1 MARIAHRRHN
11 LESDASYFV
20 YYKYVPRTRK
30 EGIMQRYSSPDDRMP
45 ENRDRYYLMKYDLST
60 SVAQPLT
67 YGGATTYPDGFNAD
81 GSKMLIKAMR
91 ENTSEYPFYKT
102 DLIQVDMKTGGRDT
116 LVKANGDL
124 SSAVYSPDG
133 KSLFIVGGPSLF
145 GKLGVNAGDHPIA
158 NDFDSQGYL
167 FDIASKKVTP
177 MTRDFDPAIQGEP
190 VWNASDGKI
199 YFRAEEGFFVPVYC
213 LNPADGSI
221 KKLPVAAD
229 NVANFSIGNR
239 EDRYM
244 SYTGRHMNMQDAR
257 I

>member
-1 MARIAHRRHN
+1 MPSGSTLYYTVKRGDSYDLVNISLPSQSSETVATGLPTGDIIW
-11 LESDASYFV
+11 SPDASYFV
-20 YYKYVPRTRK
+20 YYKYVPGTRK

-102 DLIQVDMKTGGRDT
+102 DLIQVDMKTMAVDT

-167 FDIASKKVTP
+167 FDLSLIH
-177 MTRDFDPAIQGEP
+177 I
-190 VWNASDGKI
+190 
-199 YFRAEEGFFVPVYC
+199 
-213 LNPADGSI
+213 
-221 KKLPVAAD
+221 
-229 NVANFSIGNR
+229 
-239 EDRYM
+239 
-244 SYTGRHMNMQDAR
+244 
-257 I
+257 